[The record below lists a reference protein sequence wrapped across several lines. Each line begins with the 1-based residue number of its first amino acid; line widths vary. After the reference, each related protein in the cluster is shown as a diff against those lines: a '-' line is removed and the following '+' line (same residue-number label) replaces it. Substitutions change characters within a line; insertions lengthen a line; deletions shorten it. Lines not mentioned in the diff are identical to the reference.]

1 MWVLPSK
8 NALLITVSLIG
19 LLFFPVAFMVAYL
32 DKSTEADAP
41 AMTELEKKGEI
52 FSAEIS
58 KTPPPSDLEWLTN
71 EADPVFSSPAA
82 VNGGTFR
89 AAIASFPLT
98 FRTVGPDSNSS
109 FRSAIL
115 GNQLSLTGLHP
126 NTMNIIPELA
136 SHWAFGKD
144 KKTMY
149 FKLNGKARWS
159 DGVPVTAHDF
169 AYTLVFMR
177 SKHIV
182 APWYNNY
189 YTEMIDKVIVYDDRT
204 LAVASTKARPDLY
217 LMLSITPTP
226 RHFYGELTEDFVRKY
241 NWKIVPNTG
250 PYQISD
256 FKKGKYVKFKRKKNW
271 WARDFTYFKNRYNV
285 DRVIFTVVRN
295 ENLEWE
301 YFKKGK
307 LDVFSLAEPTYW
319 HVKSKTPVIENGY
332 VHRIVFYNDTVRSPI
347 GLWLNQDKDI
357 FKDTRVRYA
366 FAHAMNMD
374 RMIEKVLRNDFFRLE
389 HGFVG
394 YGRYSNNTIRARRFD
409 LQKVSEYMTSAGWE
423 RGSDGIWVNNG
434 RRFSVEITY
443 GSDRH
448 TPKLVVLK
456 EEAKKA
462 GVELKLSKLDP
473 SAWFKK
479 ISESR
484 QEAVWLGFGSGG
496 FRPSYWQLY
505 HSDNAHKPRTNN
517 ITNTDDP
524 ALDKLIMTY
533 RNSLD
538 AEERVELSLKI
549 QEKIYEIGAF
559 VPESMR
565 PYERDAYWRWWR
577 LPEIP
582 GTKHTGS
589 LFGAFD
595 SFTGGLFWYDE
606 PLHIETKDAM
616 KRKERVPPVTIVD
629 TTYKA
634 F

>member
-1 MWVLPSK
+1 
-8 NALLITVSLIG
+8 
-19 LLFFPVAFMVAYL
+19 
-32 DKSTEADAP
+32 
-41 AMTELEKKGEI
+41 
-52 FSAEIS
+52 
-58 KTPPPSDLEWLTN
+58 
-71 EADPVFSSPAA
+71 
-82 VNGGTFR
+82 
-89 AAIASFPLT
+89 
-98 FRTVGPDSNSS
+98 VGPDSNSS

-126 NTMNIIPELA
+126 NTLNIVPELA

-149 FKLNGKARWS
+149 FKLNEKARWS

-189 YTEMIDKVIVYDDRT
+189 YTEMIDRVIVYDDHT

-217 LMLSITPTP
+217 LILSIAPTP
-226 RHFYGELTEDFVRKY
+226 RHFYGQLKEDFVRKY

-256 FKKGKYVKFKRKKNW
+256 FKKGKYVKFERKKDW

-285 DRVIFTVVRN
+285 DRVIYTVVRN

-307 LDVFSLAEPTYW
+307 LDIFSMAEPTYW

-332 VHRIVFYNDTVRSPI
+332 VYRILFYNDTVRSPI

-357 FKDTRVRYA
+357 FRDKIVRYA
-366 FAHAMNMD
+366 FAHAMNMQ
-374 RMIEKVLRNDFFRLE
+374 RVIEKVLRNDFFRLE

-394 YGRYSNNTIRARRFD
+394 YGRYSNNTIQARRFN
-409 LQKVSEYMTSAGWE
+409 LQKVNEYMRRAGWK
-423 RGSDGIWVNNG
+423 RGPDGIWTKDG

-462 GVELKLSKLDP
+462 GVELRLSKLDP

-496 FRPSYWQLY
+496 FRPRYWQLY

-517 ITNTDDP
+517 ITNTDDSE
-524 ALDKLIMTY
+524 LDTLIMTY

-559 VPESMR
+559 VPEAMR
-565 PYERDAYWRWWR
+565 PYERSAYWRWWR
-577 LPEIP
+577 LPKIP
-582 GTKHTGS
+582 GTKHTGN
-589 LFGAFD
+589 LFSTFD
-595 SFTGGLFWYDE
+595 SFSGGLLWYDE
-606 PLHIETKDAM
+606 ALHEATKEAM
-616 KRKERVPPVTIVD
+616 KKNVHFPPVTTVD
-629 TTYKA
+629 KTYKA